1 MSKLSYEDRQHLW
14 MRWFIYF
21 VGIIIL
27 AFGISLTIKA
37 KDLGISPWDV
47 LHYGLYT
54 QFGLT
59 VGSWSII
66 VGIFIVS
73 VSCAARKTWPKIG
86 TILNMVFIGIFI
98 DFFLFILPDPG
109 PLWMDFLTLMAGLL
123 IAGYG
128 VGLYVAAKLGAG
140 PRDTL
145 MLLLTE
151 KTGWKVQWV
160 RIGLEILVL
169 ILGYLLGGPVGIG
182 TVIASVLLGSIVGFS
197 LPQSER
203 LLEYLIWRRKSS
215 ENFNEGTVRL
225 NHHD

>member
-1 MSKLSYEDRQHLW
+1 MSELTYQGREHLL
-14 MRWFIYF
+14 MRWFVYF

-47 LHYGLYT
+47 LHYGLFS

-66 VGIFIVS
+66 VGIVIVS
-73 VSCAARKTWPKIG
+73 LSCMVRKTWPQIG
-86 TILNMVFIGIFI
+86 TIFNMVFMGIFI
-98 DFFLFILPDPG
+98 DIFLFILPDPG
-109 PLWMDFLTLMAGLL
+109 PLWMDFLTLMIGLL

-128 VGLYVAAKLGAG
+128 IGLYVAAKLGAG

-160 RIGLEILVL
+160 RIGLEILVF
-169 ILGYLLGGPVGIG
+169 IVGYFLGGPIGIG
-182 TVIASVLLGSIVGFS
+182 TVIASVLLGSIVGYS

-203 LLEYLIWRRKSS
+203 LLKYMIWRRKTS
-215 ENFNEGTVRL
+215 ENFNEGTIRL
-225 NHHD
+225 NHYD